1 MVGIAALA
9 IIGPLAAAI
18 LAPLARGYAG
28 AVALFGAATGL
39 LGALVTLARVER
51 SATVAT
57 TLPGL
62 PDLPLRL
69 AVDPLG
75 AVLSTVVAVVSTF
88 VLLYATGYMAGER
101 DTVRFFAAMSLFV
114 AAMQALVL
122 ADDWL
127 LLLAAWE
134 LVGLASYLLIGFW
147 FTEPG
152 VGAAATRA
160 FLVTRAADLG
170 LYLGVLV
177 IIAETGT
184 SAMGATGEVGGT
196 AATIAGL
203 ALLLA
208 AAGKSAQAPLQ
219 GWLMDAMAGP
229 MPVSALLH
237 AATLVVAGVVLLA
250 RAFPL
255 MPDGVLLVVGLVAG
269 VSAVITG
276 LTAIAQQDLKRLL
289 AASTSSQLGLMLL
302 ALGAGS
308 VPAALF
314 HLVTHAAMKSSLFLA
329 AGVFQHD
336 RHATGFSE
344 LAGVGRE
351 RRLTFAAF
359 AVAGFALTGVPP
371 LAGFWSKDAV
381 IAATLGSPYATL
393 LTPLAVVASA
403 LTGVYVGRAL
413 RTLWGDESSPVHS
426 DDDGVAGHLMGAG
439 LAVLAIL
446 AATTGLL
453 AEPFTHLLNAE
464 LPESMLAMSLG
475 LAAAAVGLLAGW
487 LVPAERLLGP
497 ALETVRTGFRIGN
510 GWTDFVAAPSLVLA
524 RRCDSLDSRVH
535 AFVLGAGGRVQ
546 GTARSAN
553 TVDTA
558 IHTLVLGTGRRAL
571 AMAATVSR
579 VDTGVHHGVLE
590 SGRRAMDTANA
601 AHGLDMSGID
611 AAIRELVAGTVE
623 LAHRT
628 RQLQSGLVHREL
640 LLTVGGTVAIL
651 ILVLIV

>member
-18 LAPLARGYAG
+18 LVPFARHRAG
-28 AVALFGAATGL
+28 LVALLGAATGL
-39 LGALVTLARVER
+39 LAALVTLARVER
-51 SATVAT
+51 GATVGT

-75 AVLSTVVAVVSTF
+75 AVFSTVVAVVSTF
-88 VLLYATGYMAGER
+88 VLIYAVGYMAGEP
-101 DTVRFFAAMSLFV
+101 DSARFFAAMSLFI

-122 ADDWL
+122 ADDWI

-134 LVGLASYLLIGFW
+134 LIGLASYLLIGFW
-147 FTEPG
+147 FTQPG

-160 FLVTRAADLG
+160 FLVTRSADLG

-196 AATIAGL
+196 AAIVAGL

-229 MPVSALLH
+229 TPVSALLH
-237 AATLVVAGVVLLA
+237 AATLVVAGVVLLV
-250 RAFPL
+250 RAYPL
-255 MPDGVLLVVGLVAG
+255 MPSGVLLVVGLVAG
-269 VSAVITG
+269 LSAVITG
-276 LTAIAQQDLKRLL
+276 LTAIAQRDLKRLL
-289 AASTSSQLGLMLL
+289 AASTSSQLGLMIL
-302 ALGAGS
+302 AIGAGS
-308 VPAALF
+308 VPAAVF

-336 RHATGFSE
+336 RQSTAFAE

-359 AVAGFALTGVPP
+359 AVAGLALAGVPP

-381 IAATLGSPYATL
+381 IAATLDTSNAAL
-393 LTPLAVVASA
+393 LAPLAVIASA
-403 LTGVYVGRAL
+403 LTGVYIGRAL
-413 RTLWGDESSPVHS
+413 RLLWGDEPSPDRS
-426 DDDGVAGHLMGAG
+426 GDGRTVQLMGAG
-439 LAVLAIL
+439 LAVLATL

-453 AEPFTHLLNAE
+453 AEPFAHLLDAD
-464 LPESMLAMSLG
+464 LPESTLALSLG
-475 LAAAAVGLLAGW
+475 LGVAVVGLLAGW
-487 LVPAERLLGP
+487 LASAERLLGP
-497 ALETVRTGFRIGN
+497 AVEAARSGFRIGN
-510 GWTDFVAAPSLVLA
+510 GWMDTVVGPVLTAASRCDTLDARIHAAVLRAGRTALGISHTA
-524 RRCDSLDSRVH
+524 RRIDERVH
-535 AFVLGAGGRVQ
+535 DGVILTG
-546 GTARSAN
+546 RSAMD
-553 TVDTA
+553 VA
-558 IHTLVLGTGRRAL
+558 RA
-571 AMAATVSR
+571 AE
-579 VDTGVHHGVLE
+579 D
-590 SGRRAMDTANA
+590 
-601 AHGLDMSGID
+601 LDVSGID
-611 AAIRELVAGTVE
+611 GAIRALVTRTVA
-623 LAHRT
+623 LGDRA
-628 RQLQSGLVHREL
+628 RQLQTGLVHREL
-640 LLTVGGTVAIL
+640 LLTAGGTAAIL